1 MFPIRDDVPSRH
13 APVMTVL
20 LIGANTAAFLFAA
33 TLPRDQVREL
43 FYLMG
48 IVPARFA
55 HPTWAARVGFP
66 LHDYWPFLTSM
77 FLHGGW
83 LHLIGNMWTLW
94 IFGDNV
100 EDRMGPFRFLGFY
113 LLCGI
118 AAGITHL
125 LTNPSS
131 TVPTVGASG
140 AIAGVM
146 GAYFILYPRARIL
159 MLFPLFVFPL
169 FFEIPAF
176 LFLAY
181 WFVAQVLS
189 GSLALAGPT
198 EVGGVAWWA
207 HGGGFLAGA
216 VLFGV
221 FLRPRRGAS
230 PP

>member
-66 LHDYWPFLTSM
+66 LHDYWPFFTSM

-83 LHLIGNMWTLW
+83 LHLIGNMWTLS

-140 AIAGVM
+140 AIAGACIVV
-146 GAYFILYPRARIL
+146 GRRAIYDL
-159 MLFPLFVFPL
+159 PTALIGLAAFVLIWRFKPP
-169 FFEIPAF
+169 EP
-176 LFLAY
+176 
-181 WFVAQVLS
+181 VLIAA
-189 GSLALAGPT
+189 GALAG
-198 EVGGVAWWA
+198 VLIVWVRGV
-207 HGGGFLAGA
+207 
-216 VLFGV
+216 
-221 FLRPRRGAS
+221 
-230 PP
+230 